1 MNTPFEIMVHTMPI
15 DTISLRD
22 SLSCACSQS
31 SEPLSNWVDW
41 VSLIASLA
49 TLICFAITCFHIYQV
64 KSVSKQVKEAVK
76 DNNQQIKNSISL
88 YRVTDAL
95 RLTEMVFDYIRKGH
109 YELAAIKLF
118 ELNNMAIEIAANHK
132 ELKAYQLSLL
142 SEVDHLNDMAANEKS
157 MYSPGYTISTIMQF
171 NNALK
176 DIDIKIKNQIIKID
190 RT

>member
-1 MNTPFEIMVHTMPI
+1 MSI

-22 SLSCACSQS
+22 SLSCVCQQS
-31 SEPLSNWVDW
+31 GEPLSNWFDW
-41 VSLIASLA
+41 VSLIASVA
-49 TLICFAITCFHIYQV
+49 TLICFAITCFQIYQV

>member
-1 MNTPFEIMVHTMPI
+1 MSI

-49 TLICFAITCFHIYQV
+49 TLICFAITCFQIYQV

>member
-1 MNTPFEIMVHTMPI
+1 MPI

-49 TLICFAITCFHIYQV
+49 TLICFTITCFQIYQV

>member
-1 MNTPFEIMVHTMPI
+1 MPI

-22 SLSCACSQS
+22 SLSCVCQQS
-31 SEPLSNWVDW
+31 GEPLSNWFDW
-41 VSLIASLA
+41 VSLIASVA
-49 TLICFAITCFHIYQV
+49 TLICFAITCFQIYQV

>member
-1 MNTPFEIMVHTMPI
+1 MVHTMPI

-22 SLSCACSQS
+22 SLSCVCQQS
-31 SEPLSNWVDW
+31 GEPLSNWFDW
-41 VSLIASLA
+41 VSLIASVA
-49 TLICFAITCFHIYQV
+49 TLICFAITCFQIYQV